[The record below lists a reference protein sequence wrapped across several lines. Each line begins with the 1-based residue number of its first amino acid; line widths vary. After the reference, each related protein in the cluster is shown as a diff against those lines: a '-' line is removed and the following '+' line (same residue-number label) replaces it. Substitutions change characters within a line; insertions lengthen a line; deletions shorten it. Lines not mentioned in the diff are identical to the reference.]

1 MNSFQQYYTNELYS
15 SILVNNLIHTNP
27 KSALDLGLGNGS
39 LLTAAKNRWKDIN
52 LYGVDIDENNVNLAI
67 SGKSIKAIL
76 HDGFSPFLPDVLIEH
91 YGNIDL
97 LISNPP
103 YFSKEFDSN
112 IKKIF
117 IEAGLNNC
125 FSQSMKNVPAELVFL
140 AQNLRLLNTSGE
152 IGIILPAGLISG
164 EKWKCLRA
172 FLLDQYHVSCCVQLP
187 PKSFSKTEAQAFI
200 LFIQSSKKVKSKV
213 RLVNASN
220 NEVLYIDVAKASD
233 RMDFSFYALSQS
245 YRGMNNRILTDDFE
259 VFRGNT
265 PHNKLKKMGLKDF
278 VHTTQLKQFPYKAN
292 YNITSEF
299 DCKFAIAGDILL
311 ARVGS
316 RCLGRTCLVES
327 GTVPISDCVMVI
339 RATSKKSRDFL
350 WKKLS
355 RDGTSTDLKQLS
367 LGVGAKYL
375 THKIVKDYLLNV

>member
-1 MNSFQQYYTNELYS
+1 
-15 SILVNNLIHTNP
+15 
-27 KSALDLGLGNGS
+27 
-39 LLTAAKNRWKDIN
+39 
-52 LYGVDIDENNVNLAI
+52 
-67 SGKSIKAIL
+67 
-76 HDGFSPFLPDVLIEH
+76 
-91 YGNIDL
+91 
-97 LISNPP
+97 
-103 YFSKEFDSN
+103 
-112 IKKIF
+112 
-117 IEAGLNNC
+117 
-125 FSQSMKNVPAELVFL
+125 MKNVPAELVFL

-164 EKWKCLRA
+164 EKWRCLRS

-200 LFIQSSKKVKSKV
+200 LFIQPSKKIKSKV

-220 NEVLYIDVAKASD
+220 NEVLYIDVANASD
-233 RMDFSFYALSQS
+233 RMDFSFYAISQS
-245 YRGMNNRILTDDFE
+245 YLGEKNRIIIDEFE
-259 VFRGNT
+259 IFRGNT
-265 PHNKLKKMGLKDF
+265 PYKELKKMGLKDF

-292 YNITSEF
+292 YNVTSDL
-299 DCKFAIAGDILL
+299 DCKFAVAGDILL

-316 RCLGRTCLVES
+316 RCLGRTCLIES
-327 GTVPISDCVMVI
+327 GAVPVSDCVMVI

-355 RDGTSTDLKQLS
+355 RDEASADLKQLS